1 MLGDTQLFG
10 NSECLPAIRA
20 KSSSQKTLIPIFPK
34 ILEHP
39 TVCTWT
45 AMTLFGHK
53 RVWQMLFMEKGN
65 DYNALYHERYTP
77 FYHAHQYTQIKANFI
92 NAYGTVPVQKNNW
105 KNKKKFEITFV
116 PVPVQKLFQNDY
128 QSNRIDSKKS
138 DAKEIKSHCGLK
150 SKSNIT
156 QRMWAHLHKILFTV
170 NGKILT
176 IYFHGFFP
184 Q

>member
-1 MLGDTQLFG
+1 M
-10 NSECLPAIRA
+10 
-20 KSSSQKTLIPIFPK
+20 
-34 ILEHP
+34 EHP

-92 NAYGTVPVQKNNW
+92 NAYGT
-105 KNKKKFEITFV
+105 
-116 PVPVQKLFQNDY
+116 VPVQKLFQNDY